1 MNHHLRTL
9 SGVSDM
15 SLKSILDEIQK
26 DLVKREEAWEGVK
39 RDMRRATRLSKQAI
53 LFVHQERNDEAKKLL
68 DEAKELFYKLRET
81 SNNYPDM
88 IHTGIVDS
96 AFQEYAEAWTFL
108 SLVEKDIFIDP
119 EELGVPSISYILG
132 LADVVGEFRRRALDA
147 IRKADVDTAEDCL
160 KTMEHIYTELTNMD
174 EGYLL
179 VSGLR
184 RKCDVARRI
193 IESTRGDVTIE
204 ARRSTLEHAITELE
218 KTMRR
223 KQKIGEAES

>member
-1 MNHHLRTL
+1 
-9 SGVSDM
+9 M
-15 SLKSILDEIQK
+15 SLKSILDKIQK
-26 DLVKREEAWEGVK
+26 NLVKRAEVWEGIK

-53 LFVHQERNDEAKKLL
+53 LFAHQERNEDAKRLL
-68 DEAKELFYKLRET
+68 KEAKELFSKLRET
-81 SNNYPDM
+81 SRDYPDM
-88 IHTGIVDS
+88 VYTGIVDS
-96 AFQEYAEAWTFL
+96 AFQEYAEAQTFL
-108 SLVEKDIFIDP
+108 SLIEEDQFINP
-119 EELGVPSISYILG
+119 EELDVPAISYVLG

-147 IRKADVDTAEDCL
+147 LRRGDVEMAEDCL
-160 KTMEHIYTELTNMD
+160 QTMEHIYTALTNMD

-204 ARRSTLEHAITELE
+204 ARRGSLEHSINELE

-223 KQKIGEAES
+223 KEKIGKTEP